1 MTAADVLFR
10 FVALREDYPA
20 GTCWAW
26 MDSAE
31 RVCGK
36 PDGDK
41 AAHLCNRH
49 AVVAARKGEAVVAR
63 DQAARLRMRVL
74 ARAKLP
80 RLRAELAALDALIA
94 RIDPSLPTD
103 DLAAY
108 GGNVH
113 PSIARQ
119 VRVTDSKIARMAD
132 LYRRRD
138 PLASEVAALEA
149 LLEPEGA

>member
-36 PDGDK
+36 PEGDK

-49 AVVAARKGEAVVAR
+49 AAVAARKGEA
-63 DQAARLRMRVL
+63 QAAKDHAKRLRLCGV

-80 RLRAELAALDALIA
+80 SLRAELAALDALIA
-94 RIDPSLPTD
+94 RTDPKLPTD

-113 PSIARQ
+113 PAIARQ
-119 VRVTDSKIARMAD
+119 VRMTDSKIARMAD

-138 PLASEVAALEA
+138 PLAREINALEA
-149 LLEPEGA
+149 LLETEGA